1 MTSFPAPV
9 VRPDVVPGWW
19 LDHALAEVAGC
30 PLYAARRAAVL
41 RPGSPPEYAT
51 VLLATGD
58 GPARAALAALGD
70 PAPLDALPLPLDGAS
85 VALVLAPHIGLG
97 LAPAPQHVARTPP
110 ASPVAA
116 VAVAAPTVSPNVSPN
131 DAENVVAAPRAT
143 LAGTSALVALLVV
156 VVVVVSV
163 VVVLRDRTTA
173 AAADPVDETAIRWDA
188 ETATATVVQQGET
201 QRFVLGA
208 PGDQLV
214 VGDWD
219 GDRVRTP
226 GLYRSTTGELWVF
239 DRWAVEGEPAG
250 ARALGRGAA
259 LGRAKVV
266 RRDGRDTIVV
276 EIAGG

>member
-1 MTSFPAPV
+1 VTSFPAPV

-19 LDHALAEVAGC
+19 LDHALGEVAGC
-30 PLYAARRAAVL
+30 ALYAARRAAAL
-41 RPGSPPEYAT
+41 QPGSPPEYAT
-51 VLLATGD
+51 VLLAAGD
-58 GPARAALAALGD
+58 GAARAALGMLGD
-70 PAPLDALPLPLDGAS
+70 PVPADALPLALEGAP
-85 VALVLAPHIGLG
+85 VALVLAPHIGPG
-97 LAPAPQHVARTPP
+97 LAPAPQHAASTPP
-110 ASPVAA
+110 TSPVEA
-116 VAVAAPTVSPNVSPN
+116 VAVAAPTVSPNDP
-131 DAENVVAAPRAT
+131 ENVVVAPRAT

-201 QRFVLGA
+201 HRFVLGA

-226 GLYRSTTGELWVF
+226 GLYRSSTGELWVF

-250 ARALGRGAA
+250 ARALERGVV

-276 EIAGG
+276 ETSGG